1 MNAIGKALWYIES
14 HSAQP
19 VTLDEVAE
27 ASGLSRFH
35 LSRTFTAVVG
45 RSIAA
50 YLRGRR
56 LTEAAR
62 ELANGAPD
70 ILSVALEAGYGSHEA
85 FTRAF
90 RDQFGTTPEEV
101 RARRTIT
108 NLLLV
113 EPQRMSDTPSQTI
126 VDPDIRD
133 DDAILIAGMRQRFTH
148 ETRGGIPALWQ
159 RFAAHLG
166 HIPGEKPGATFGIVL
181 SEPESDRD
189 GFDYEAGVEVKSLND
204 LPEDLVGL
212 RIPARRHAVFR
223 HAGHVSTV
231 GATCGAIFGTWLPR
245 SGRQLAKGPVQL
257 IERYDLSKFDPRT
270 GQGGLEIWIPL
281 EK

>member
-35 LSRTFTAVVG
+35 LSRTFAAVVG
-45 RSIAA
+45 RPLAA

-56 LTEAAR
+56 LSEAAR
-62 ELANGAPD
+62 ELADGAPD
-70 ILSVALEAGYGSHEA
+70 ILSVALGAGYGSHEA

-90 RDQFGTTPEEV
+90 RDQFGATPEGV
-101 RARRTIT
+101 RERRSTI
-108 NLLLV
+108 NLTLV
-113 EPQRMSDTPSQTI
+113 EPMRMPDTPAQTI
-126 VDPDIRD
+126 ANPDIRD
-133 DDAILIAGMRQRFTH
+133 SGAILIACMRQRFTH

-166 HIPGEKPGATFGIVL
+166 HIPGEKAGTSFGVVI
-181 SEPESDRD
+181 SEDESDRD
-189 GFDYEAGVEVKSLND
+189 GFDYAAGVEVKSLDD
-204 LPEDLVGL
+204 LPEDLAGL
-212 RIPARRHAVFR
+212 RIPARSYAVFR

-231 GATCGAIFGTWLPR
+231 GATCGAIFGSWLPR

-270 GQGGLEIWIPL
+270 GLGGLEIWIPL
-281 EK
+281 QK

>member
-14 HSAQP
+14 HSAGP
-19 VTLDEVAE
+19 VTLEEVAE

-45 RSIAA
+45 RSLAA

-62 ELANGAPD
+62 NLANGAPD

-101 RARRTIT
+101 RDRRSTSSLI
-108 NLLLV
+108 LV

-126 VDPDIRD
+126 ADPEMRD
-133 DDAILIAGMRQRFTH
+133 SGAILIAGMRQRFTH
-148 ETRGGIPALWQ
+148 ETRAGIPALWQ

-166 HIPGEKPGATFGIVL
+166 HIPNEKPGTTYGVVL
-181 SEPESDRD
+181 SEDGDRD
-189 GFDYEAGVEVKSLND
+189 GFDYQAGIEVGSLDD
-204 LPEDLVGL
+204 LPEDLLGL
-212 RIPARRHAVFR
+212 RIHARRYAVFR
-223 HAGHVSTV
+223 HAGHASTV
-231 GATCGAIFGTWLPR
+231 GATCGAIFGSWLPR
-245 SGRQLAKGPVQL
+245 SGRQLAGGAIQL
-257 IERYDLSKFDPRT
+257 IERYNLSKFDART
-270 GQGGLEIWIPL
+270 GQGGFEIWIPIDG
-281 EK
+281 